1 MIIGAVAF
9 PRAVARHSILALL
22 ATLLAASGALAQ
34 SCQEDFQ
41 KLTVKRMAGI
51 EALNNLGKA
60 AKGKMDP
67 EAACPAARRLVAV
80 ETEMMNY
87 MAKNKEWCNIP
98 DNVVDGFKD
107 ARGKT
112 QNFASQACAAAAKMK
127 QMRDQAA
134 AGGGG
139 MMAPPKLPSGPL

>member
-1 MIIGAVAF
+1 MIIGAVNF
-9 PRAVARHSILALL
+9 PRALARLSFFAALL
-22 ATLLAASGALAQ
+22 VAGGAHGQQ

-41 KLTVKRMAGI
+41 KLTQKRMAGI
-51 EALNNLGKA
+51 EALNAIGKA
-60 AKGKMDP
+60 GKGKMDP

-87 MAKNKEWCNIP
+87 LAKNKEWCNIP

-107 ARGKT
+107 ARNKT
-112 QNFASQACAAAAKMK
+112 QGFATQACAAAAKVK
-127 QMRDQAA
+127 EMRDQAA

-139 MMAPPKLPSGPL
+139 MMAPPKLPAGPL

>member
-1 MIIGAVAF
+1 MIIGAIVF
-9 PRAVARHSILALL
+9 PRALARFSFLAFL
-22 ATLLAASGALAQ
+22 AMLLAANGAQAQ

-51 EALNNLGKA
+51 EALNNIGKA
-60 AKGKMDP
+60 GKGKMDP
-67 EAACPAARRLVAV
+67 EAACPAARRLVAI

-87 MAKNKEWCNIP
+87 LAKNKEWCNIP
-98 DNVVDGFKD
+98 DNVVDGFKE

-112 QNFASQACAAAAKMK
+112 QGFASQACDAAAKVK

-139 MMAPPKLPSGPL
+139 MMAPPKLPAGPL

>member
-9 PRAVARHSILALL
+9 PRAVARNSILALV
-22 ATLLAASGALAQ
+22 AILLAAGGAHAQ

-51 EALNNLGKA
+51 EALNNIGKA
-60 AKGKMDP
+60 GKGKMDP

-87 MAKNKEWCNIP
+87 LAKNKEWCNIP

-139 MMAPPKLPSGPL
+139 MMAPPKLPAGPL

>member
-9 PRAVARHSILALL
+9 PRVVARNSILALL
-22 ATLLAASGALAQ
+22 ATLLATSGAHAQ

-41 KLTVKRMAGI
+41 KLTAQRMASI
-51 EALNNLGKA
+51 EALNNIGKA
-60 AKGKMDP
+60 GKGKMDP
-67 EAACPAARRLVAV
+67 EAACPAARRLVAI

-87 MAKNKEWCNIP
+87 LAKNKEWCNIP

-112 QNFASQACAAAAKMK
+112 QGFASQACAAAAKMK

-139 MMAPPKLPSGPL
+139 MMAPPKLPAGPL